1 MSHYFQD
8 DPFLASKERTV
19 TLDID
24 GHHLSFIT
32 DNGVFSKDKIDE
44 GSFAFLKV
52 LVPLRLSGRILD
64 LGCGYGTIGLTIAM
78 TSPDARVDL
87 ADINSRAVA
96 LCERNAKNLGLSQ
109 RVTCLQ
115 SDIYEKIEGPYDS
128 IVVNPPIR
136 AGKKVTY
143 AMYEGA
149 KQNLIDGGSLYIV
162 IRKAQGAESASRYIS
177 SLFGNISLLK
187 REKGY
192 YIYVAKKD
200 EHPNLDKEPL
210 E

>member
-8 DPFLASKERTV
+8 DPSLASKVRKLSFE
-19 TLDID
+19 ID
-24 GHHLSFIT
+24 GKHIELLS

-96 LCERNAKNLGLSQ
+96 LCTTNAQRLGLSQ

-136 AGKKVTY
+136 AGKVVTY
-143 AMYEGA
+143 SMYEGA
-149 KQNLIDGGSLYIV
+149 KQYLIDGGSLFIV
-162 IRKAQGAESASRYIS
+162 IRKAQGAESASRYIE
-177 SLFGNISLLK
+177 SLFGNVTLLK
-187 REKGY
+187 KDKGY
-192 YIYVAKKD
+192 YIYQAKKVN
-200 EHPNLDKEPL
+200 ENL
-210 E
+210 